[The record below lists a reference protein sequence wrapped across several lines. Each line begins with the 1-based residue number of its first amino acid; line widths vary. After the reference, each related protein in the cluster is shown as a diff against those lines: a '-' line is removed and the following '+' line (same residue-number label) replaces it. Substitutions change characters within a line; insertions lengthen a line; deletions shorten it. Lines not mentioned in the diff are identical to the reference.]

1 MHDIVH
7 TCQKYINELQVLK
20 ETLRM
25 YSPVIGL
32 VKEVASGGVTLSDYH
47 VPAQTQLIVRD

>member
-1 MHDIVH
+1 MS
-7 TCQKYINELQVLK
+7 KLEYINELQVLK

-32 VKEVASGGVTLSDYH
+32 VKEVASGGVALSGYH